1 MAAKTQE
8 AHRDM
13 TTVTKRFEPGVA
25 LTMVQAFHRELEV
38 NALLERIFNQAVTL
52 SPATHLGYTNTD
64 SGIDFSVGEPGQ
76 HSVNYNLQLG
86 TAGINGG
93 EVKLTAPRRFSTG
106 DLETLEELLHLVAP
120 ALANAL
126 IVHGLTTKDRSRKV
140 KKAKPNQE
148 DALILVRLS
157 GIDMVRASHG
167 TAVAQQL
174 TDKLQQ
180 QLAEKLREADGV
192 FQIDDD
198 HLAVL
203 LPRTTKAGAQRVASK
218 VETLVNSLDFAEA
231 HVREHVS
238 ATIGIS
244 TTNGANS
251 AEAVLSEAR
260 SALSEAA
267 EHQTRN
273 ILVH

>member
-1 MAAKTQE
+1 
-8 AHRDM
+8 M
-13 TTVTKRFEPGVA
+13 TSITRRFEPSVA
-25 LTMVQAFHRELEV
+25 LSMVQAFHRELEV
-38 NALLERIFNQAVTL
+38 NALLERIYNQAMTL
-52 SPATHLGYTNTD
+52 SPATHLAYTNTD
-64 SGIDFSVGEPGQ
+64 SGIDFSVGEPAT
-76 HSVNYNLQLG
+76 HSVSYNLQLG

-106 DLETLEELLHLVAP
+106 DLETLEELLRLVAP

-126 IVHGLTTKDRSRKV
+126 IVHGLTVKDRARKA
-140 KKAKPNQE
+140 KKAKTNQE

-157 GIDMVRASHG
+157 GIDTVRDAHG
-167 TAVAQQL
+167 TLAAQQL
-174 TDKLQQ
+174 TDQLQK
-180 QLAEKLREADGV
+180 QLAEKLREADGI

-203 LPRTTKAGAQRVASK
+203 LPRTTKAGAQRVATK
-218 VETLVNSLDFAEA
+218 VESLVNTLSFTDARF
-231 HVREHVS
+231 REHLT

-244 TTNGANS
+244 TTTGANS

-260 SALSEAA
+260 SALTEAA